1 MTGHVVKRSDNRLD
15 AAIVLAHVLLANPCA
30 IRHQSLFFKRMN
42 NRIRRSGAERLTSL
56 DIRLYTS
63 KSKILKNFYT
73 CVELL
78 LFKLFNVQ
86 SRVANIFIPL
96 IHEIIVDVAQ

>member
-1 MTGHVVKRSDNRLD
+1 
-15 AAIVLAHVLLANPCA
+15 
-30 IRHQSLFFKRMN
+30 MN
-42 NRIRRSGAERLTSL
+42 NRVKRSGAENLTSL
-56 DIRLYTS
+56 DIRLYAN
-63 KSKILKNFYT
+63 KSKILRNFYT

-86 SRVANIFIPL
+86 SRVASIFILL